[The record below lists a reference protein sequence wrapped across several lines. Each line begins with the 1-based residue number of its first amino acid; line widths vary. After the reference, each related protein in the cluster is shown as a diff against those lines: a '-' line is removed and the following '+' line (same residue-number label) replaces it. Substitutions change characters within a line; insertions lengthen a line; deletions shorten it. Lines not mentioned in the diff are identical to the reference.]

1 MVTLPQVDRVQGISG
16 AAFLWDTPG
25 VESLLW
31 DEYASTPA
39 GGTYTLTSAD
49 GLGLLLLEGVA
60 ISGDTQATDTLT
72 LTLGEVAAASST
84 FASSSVTDTGT
95 LGLTE
100 AASVYIQKFL
110 TAADATGLSL
120 VEAANAL
127 LVSREDI
134 LTETVTFTLNETATT
149 LITYSEISTGDTL
162 TLTLTEGGSVTV
174 TYVELSSSDII
185 TSVLEEAASRED
197 VTPPVRR
204 LGGTWAQATRP
215 WTGDTKAWGLG
226 VGASRETATLS
237 LGESAQVEVLAVPIS
252 VVDAGTL
259 SLTDTAQVLITS
271 TMADA
276 ATLSLSDGSVLVVGV
291 QTTDVAS
298 LSLTATVALAARAS
312 LTDEASLALEETLGD
327 LASSTHTGEAI
338 LLSLEELPNIALCVE
353 GHDELAMQ
361 LTGRFSLSKVFWPQ
375 EGDLPTSDWGEEAK
389 QPSAVWVLQAESL
402 DSGFTKSHNLE
413 KGDIW
418 SKSKPPSPSV

>member
-1 MVTLPQVDRVQGISG
+1 MIRFPQHDLPEGLSG
-16 AAFLWDTPG
+16 ASLLWDTPV

-31 DEYASTPA
+31 GEYAATPVAPSVLQLSASDATVLGFVETATPLAVFST
-39 GGTYTLTSAD
+39 LSSA
-49 GLGLLLLEGVA
+49 
-60 ISGDTQATDTLT
+60 DTLT
-72 LTLGEVAAASST
+72 GTL
-84 FASSSVTDTGT
+84 TDT
-95 LGLTE
+95 
-100 AASVYIQKFL
+100 ASVYLQNFL
-110 TAADATGLSL
+110 AAADTFGLSL
-120 VEAANAL
+120 VETANAL
-127 LVSREDI
+127 LVGRADVVV
-134 LTETVTFTLNETATT
+134 ETATFTLNETATT

-237 LGESAQVEVLAVPIS
+237 LGESAQVEVLAVPFS

-259 SLTDTAQVLITS
+259 SLTDTAQVLVTS
-271 TMADA
+271 TRTDA
-276 ATLSLSDGSVLVVGV
+276 ATLSLSEGRVLVAGV
-291 QTTDVAS
+291 QTADVAS
-298 LSLTATVALAARAS
+298 LSLTATVALAARSS

-327 LASSTHTGEAI
+327 LASSTHTGEVI
-338 LLSLEELPNIALCVE
+338 LLSLEELPNIFLCVE

-375 EGDLPTSDWGEEAK
+375 EGDPPTSDWGEEAK
-389 QPSAVWVLQAESL
+389 QPSAVWVLQAELL
-402 DSGFTKSHNLE
+402 DSGFTKSNNLE
-413 KGDIW
+413 KR
-418 SKSKPPSPSV
+418 

>member
-1 MVTLPQVDRVQGISG
+1 MVTLPQVDRVRGISG

-39 GGTYTLTSAD
+39 GGTYALTSAD

-72 LTLGEVAAASST
+72 LTLVEVAAAGST
-84 FASSSVTDTGT
+84 YASPSVTDTGT

-110 TAADATGLSL
+110 AAADATGLSL

-185 TSVLEEAASRED
+185 TSVLGEAASRED

-237 LGESAQVEVLAVPIS
+237 LWESAQVEVPAVPIS

-259 SLTDTAQVLITS
+259 SLTDMAQVLITS
-271 TMADA
+271 T
-276 ATLSLSDGSVLVVGV
+276 
-291 QTTDVAS
+291 
-298 LSLTATVALAARAS
+298 
-312 LTDEASLALEETLGD
+312 
-327 LASSTHTGEAI
+327 GEVI
-338 LLSLEELPNIALCVE
+338 LLSLEELPNIFLCVE

-375 EGDLPTSDWGEEAK
+375 EGDPPASDWGEEAK
-389 QPSAVWVLQAESL
+389 QPSNVWVLQAETL
-402 DSGFTKSHNLE
+402 DSGFTKFNNLE
-413 KGDIW
+413 KGDVW
-418 SKSKPPSPSV
+418 SKSKPPSPLG